1 MTIYLFICTYTKKQ
15 SFILPEHRALTRKAP
30 LELDLFSATFLKH
43 IPTMVTE
50 VIKCAT
56 REEKDKI
63 SAILELWK
71 KREIYWPSLVDTFL
85 PALTDTEQTVNNK
98 RAEDSEPTPGEFAS
112 MNLFSEAKYGQAPIY
127 YTPFNSSIF
136 KDADMTSVDCS
147 DEEIAAI
154 YNHFKKRVR
163 AELEIMDKTAEERM
177 AMNFANGND
186 VDDGNDFD
194 PNDDGYSSLDSDDFS
209 DSDYELDS
217 KRIKFNTF

>member
-1 MTIYLFICTYTKKQ
+1 MIIYLFICTHTKTI
-15 SFILPEHRALTRKAP
+15 FILPEHRALTRKAP

-43 IPTMVTE
+43 IPAMVTE

-63 SAILELWK
+63 SAILTLWK
-71 KREIYWPSLVDTFL
+71 KREIYWPFLVDTFL
-85 PALTDTEQTVNNK
+85 PALTDTEQTADNK
-98 RAEDSEPTPGEFAS
+98 GEEDREPTPGEFAS

-136 KDADMTSVDCS
+136 KGADMSSVDCS

-163 AELEIMDKTAEERM
+163 AELEIMDKTVEERM
-177 AMNFANGND
+177 AMNFASGND
-186 VDDGNDFD
+186 ACGDNNFD
-194 PNDDGYSSLDSDDFS
+194 PDDDGYSSLDSDDFS